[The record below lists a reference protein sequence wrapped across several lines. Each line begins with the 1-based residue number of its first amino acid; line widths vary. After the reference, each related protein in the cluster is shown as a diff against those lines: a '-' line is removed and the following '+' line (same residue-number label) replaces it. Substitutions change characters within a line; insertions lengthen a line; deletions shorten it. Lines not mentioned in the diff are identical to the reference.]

1 MYMAAEG
8 NHLEM
13 LKYLVTKGADININ
27 DNDGVSIYETND
39 SLRLVM

>member
-8 NHLEM
+8 NHMKMVE
-13 LKYLVTKGADININ
+13 YLVTKGADINIK

-39 SLRLVM
+39 KLVLM